1 MHDTKFIWKG
11 KRLTLHHGQKF
22 KKKTEKNATAD
33 PAVGRV
39 GVGGGGG
46 GGGGGRRPP
55 LGAPAPYH
63 RDPMVNLKFSM
74 EILRRKKEKEEGG
87 GIGRR

>member
-39 GVGGGGG
+39 GVGGGQ
-46 GGGGGRRPP
+46 
-55 LGAPAPYH
+55 GAPAPYH

>member
-46 GGGGGRRPP
+46 R
-55 LGAPAPYH
+55 GAPAPYH